1 MGKTTKFIII
11 TGGVISGLGK
21 GIVSSCIASV
31 MPKDRK
37 VVPVKCDGYLNV
49 DPGTMNPIEHG
60 EVFVLE
66 DGGEV
71 DMDFGHYERFIDIDC
86 KSSWNLTSGKIYQAI
101 LERERAG
108 KYLGQTVQ
116 LIPHGIDE
124 IKNRFRKIM
133 EEERPDIMI
142 IEIGGTV
149 GDMENEL
156 YIETV
161 RQMRREIGEENIIF
175 VHVTLIPK
183 LSVVGEQ
190 KTKPTQQSVK
200 LLEARGIS
208 PDIIIGRA
216 QNMLEDKI
224 KAKISL
230 FTGISAEA
238 VISNPDVENVYEL
251 PLIFKRQRLHDIIAK
266 KLRINLPDT
275 KTNGWENFIYQ
286 MKNPENEIN
295 IALAGKYT
303 DLHDSYASIIEAL
316 KHAGSKN
323 RCKVNI
329 CQIETTDFENGK
341 TDIADAMK
349 NIDGVIVPGGF
360 GSRGIE
366 GKIKVIRF
374 CRENKIPFLGIC
386 YGFQLA
392 VIEFARTVCGL
403 KNANT
408 SEVNK
413 NTQHPVID
421 IMENQK
427 NIKDKGGTMRL
438 GSWLAILKKDSKIYN
453 LYMKEN
459 VSERHRHR
467 YEVNNKYIG
476 MIEKNGLVFS
486 GKSPDGTLMEFMELK
501 NHQYFIGTQ
510 GHPELKSRP
519 MKPHPLFN
527 GLVRASIDSS
537 VHCNRQKK
545 TS

>member
-1 MGKTTKFIII
+1 
-11 TGGVISGLGK
+11 
-21 GIVSSCIASV
+21 
-31 MPKDRK
+31 
-37 VVPVKCDGYLNV
+37 
-49 DPGTMNPIEHG
+49 
-60 EVFVLE
+60 
-66 DGGEV
+66 
-71 DMDFGHYERFIDIDC
+71 
-86 KSSWNLTSGKIYQAI
+86 
-101 LERERAG
+101 
-108 KYLGQTVQ
+108 
-116 LIPHGIDE
+116 
-124 IKNRFRKIM
+124 
-133 EEERPDIMI
+133 
-142 IEIGGTV
+142 
-149 GDMENEL
+149 
-156 YIETV
+156 
-161 RQMRREIGEENIIF
+161 
-175 VHVTLIPK
+175 
-183 LSVVGEQ
+183 
-190 KTKPTQQSVK
+190 
-200 LLEARGIS
+200 
-208 PDIIIGRA
+208 
-216 QNMLEDKI
+216 
-224 KAKISL
+224 
-230 FTGISAEA
+230 
-238 VISNPDVENVYEL
+238 
-251 PLIFKRQRLHDIIAK
+251 
-266 KLRINLPDT
+266 
-275 KTNGWENFIYQ
+275 
-286 MKNPENEIN
+286 MK
-295 IALAGKYT
+295 
-303 DLHDSYASIIEAL
+303 
-316 KHAGSKN
+316 
-323 RCKVNI
+323 I
-329 CQIETTDFENGK
+329 CQIETTDIEQGSVN
-341 TDIADAMK
+341 INNLMK
-349 NIDGVIVPGGF
+349 DIDGVIIPGGF

-438 GSWLAILKKDSKIYN
+438 GSWPAILKKDSKIYN